1 MLLALI
7 RLLGTKLNQ
16 NKLYELENLTQRVSS
31 NYLGRSRLVRNH

>member
-16 NKLYELENLTQRVSS
+16 DKLEKLENLMQRVSS
-31 NYLGRSRLVRNH
+31 NY